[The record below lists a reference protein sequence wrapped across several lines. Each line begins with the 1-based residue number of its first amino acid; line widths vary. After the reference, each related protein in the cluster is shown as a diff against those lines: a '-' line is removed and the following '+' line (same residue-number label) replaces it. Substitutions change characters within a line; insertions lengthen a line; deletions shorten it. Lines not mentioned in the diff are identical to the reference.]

1 MKPDPRLP
9 RLYVE
14 GDNDCR
20 VICALLNALGTGL
33 DRVHGPIIVDP
44 QGSCSELLKKFV
56 GAFKSAQSFGNP
68 IGFVLDW
75 DREEDGRDRQIKS
88 KFLDIGIQ
96 LTDGDFNAE
105 GIIKEIEGVRV
116 GVWLMP
122 NPSARSGN
130 LEDFLRGMVPDSD
143 MILPKANSYVDD
155 IRACVSPD
163 SRFRDVDRAKA
174 EMYSWLAVQKNPGE
188 SYALAIKSLS
198 LSAEKPLARKFHNWF
213 CRLYESVLS

>member
-20 VICALLNALGTGL
+20 VICALLNALGTVL
-33 DRVHGPIIVDP
+33 DRVRGPIIVDP

-88 KFLDIGIQ
+88 KFMDIGIQ
-96 LTDGDFNAE
+96 L
-105 GIIKEIEGVRV
+105 I
-116 GVWLMP
+116 
-122 NPSARSGN
+122 
-130 LEDFLRGMVPDSD
+130 
-143 MILPKANSYVDD
+143 
-155 IRACVSPD
+155 
-163 SRFRDVDRAKA
+163 
-174 EMYSWLAVQKNPGE
+174 
-188 SYALAIKSLS
+188 
-198 LSAEKPLARKFHNWF
+198 
-213 CRLYESVLS
+213 